1 MSAGRLAQAL
11 GGRVLKREGS
21 QYVPRL
27 GDTIINWGASQCPEP
42 DIVKVLNRPCRVA
55 TAANKLKAFGL
66 LQEAGVSVP
75 KFATNVSDVSWKGD
89 TVIRWKL
96 TGHSGE
102 GIEITDSPKEG
113 APLYVQYI
121 KKQDEYRVHIIGG
134 EVVLIQRKARRRN
147 VPESEVNWQVRNH
160 ANGFVFARNEG
171 KAPPNCITDQAKKAL
186 LALSLEFG
194 AVDVIYNENANQAY
208 VLEVNCAPGLE
219 GSTINDYAQGFRHF
233 LSKES

>member
-42 DIVKVLNRPCRVA
+42 DIVRVLNRPSRVA
-55 TAANKLKAFGL
+55 IAANKLKAFGL

-75 KFATNVSDVSWKGD
+75 KFVTSASDVSWKGD

-113 APLYVQYI
+113 APLYVQYV
-121 KKQDEYRVHIIGG
+121 KKKDEFRLHIIG
-134 EVVLIQRKARRRN
+134 ETLVLAQRKSRRLE
-147 VPESEVNWQVRNH
+147 ESNPNWKIRNH
-160 ANGFVFARNEG
+160 ANGFIFQRNEV
-171 KAPPNCITDQAKKAL
+171 KLPVDVENQAKKTVAAL
-186 LALSLEFG
+186 GLDFG
-194 AVDVIYNENANQAY
+194 AVDIIWNEERQQAY

-219 GSTINDYAQGFRHF
+219 GSTINDYANGFRT
-233 LSKES
+233 LLQT